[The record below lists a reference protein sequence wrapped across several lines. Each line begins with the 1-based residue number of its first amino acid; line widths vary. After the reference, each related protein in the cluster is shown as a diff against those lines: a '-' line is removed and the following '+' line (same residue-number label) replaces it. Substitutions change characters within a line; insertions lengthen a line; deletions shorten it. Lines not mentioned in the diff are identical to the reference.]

1 MQKDANTILLFTE
14 HRAAIDYLSDEDAGK
29 LIKALF
35 AYVDE
40 GKLPDF
46 KGPMMSLFTV
56 IRTQIDRSH
65 EAYKAKCEKNRSNSM
80 KRKVMQGNSA
90 VTSMDNDRNPSLST
104 DNDRCPPTTTDV
116 HRQRPL
122 SILIL
127 LPTQILSRIQILM
140 MVLTHTL
147 SMTRRWLWMKNT
159 LLTKSGKCME
169 SLSEI

>member
-104 DNDRCPPTTTDV
+104 DNDRCPPTTTVV
-116 HRQRPL
+116 HPNLTPNPNRRTRQTLWSAVQMLTQKLCCQTIHDCPKVVPL
-122 SILIL
+122 
-127 LPTQILSRIQILM
+127 
-140 MVLTHTL
+140 HY
-147 SMTRRWLWMKNT
+147 
-159 LLTKSGKCME
+159 E
-169 SLSEI
+169 SE

>member
-1 MQKDANTILLFTE
+1 MVKDNRKKNRKEKTMQKDANTILLFTE
-14 HRAAIDYLSDEDAGK
+14 HRPAIDYLSDEDAGK

-80 KRKVMQGNSA
+80 KRWTTTA
-90 VTSMDNDRNPSLST
+90 IRHY
-104 DNDRCPPTTTDV
+104 RPTTTDV
-116 HRQRPL
+116 HRQ
-122 SILIL
+122 
-127 LPTQILSRIQILM
+127 
-140 MVLTHTL
+140 
-147 SMTRRWLWMKNT
+147 
-159 LLTKSGKCME
+159 
-169 SLSEI
+169 